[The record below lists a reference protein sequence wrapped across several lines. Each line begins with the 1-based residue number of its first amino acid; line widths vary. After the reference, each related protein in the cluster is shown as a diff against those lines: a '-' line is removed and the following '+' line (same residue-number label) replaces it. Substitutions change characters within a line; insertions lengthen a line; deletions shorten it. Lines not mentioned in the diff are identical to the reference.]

1 MKTAEEL
8 KKEMKGMTP
17 EEAVAHL
24 SVYLKE
30 NPRDDGALTLRG
42 IKYWSLGRRADAI
55 NDYLAA
61 LEINPES
68 KAKQA
73 MQATYDILD
82 YYNKDLYNP

>member
-8 KKEMKGMTP
+8 RKEMKEMTA

-24 SVYLKE
+24 TEYLKE
-30 NPRDDGALTLRG
+30 NPRDDEALTIRG
-42 IKYWSLGRRADAI
+42 LKYWSLGRRADAI